1 MVSAIDRKHCPLS
14 IGTAVRLH
22 RNPQRNKRPKLDWYL
37 KNNAPGLLVQ
47 NGWEGIPLCWRENP
61 CHSDELRKRVDAL
74 AHHIGKGKFDPAHKG
89 VRARTRWAKAFSD
102 TFR

>member
-1 MVSAIDRKHCPLS
+1 VSIRVLRVRGRFSFLS
-14 IGTAVRLH
+14 RQFSMAKK
-22 RNPQRNKRPKLDWYL
+22 RNKRPKLDWYL